1 MTKNS
6 EPFRI
11 LIVDDDREIR
21 VVLVDYL
28 RHQGYDAQGA
38 QGGKEAL
45 KRHNDAPFDLIVTD
59 LAMPGMTGIE
69 LIKQLA
75 TDGNTTEFIIITG
88 YASLDNAIEAVKA
101 GAFDYILKPFRIEE
115 LGVVI
120 KNAQDKIILKKAN
133 KHLLDKLKRFYSE
146 ISKYT
151 KWLGDEDMAHLT
163 QELSDPDE
171 HARDRRS
178 SSG

>member
-1 MTKNS
+1 MPKNS

-21 VVLVDYL
+21 TILVDYL

-38 QGGKEAL
+38 QDGEEAL
-45 KRHNDAPFDLIVTD
+45 KRHAGVPFDLVVTD

-69 LIKQLA
+69 LIKELA
-75 TDGNTTEFIIITG
+75 ADANTTEFIIITG
-88 YASLDNAIEAVKA
+88 YASLDSAIEAVRA

-120 KNAQDKIILKKAN
+120 KNAHDKIMLKKAN
-133 KHLLDKLKRFYSE
+133 KRLLDKLKSFHSE
-146 ISKYT
+146 VSRYK
-151 KWLGDEDMAHLT
+151 KWLGDEDMARFT
-163 QELSDPDE
+163 QEPSDP
-171 HARDRRS
+171 
-178 SSG
+178 